1 MPTSSTYDLIWVV
14 APIQETLGKDATKQ
28 DKKKHKG
35 ANKHAKEN
43 TKCAIKHI
51 LEVRIKSMWSMVGM
65 QEPKS
70 KHTRIKR

>member
-1 MPTSSTYDLIWVV
+1 MATSSTYDLIWVV

-35 ANKHAKEN
+35 VNKHAKEN
-43 TKCAIKHI
+43 TKGAIKHI
-51 LEVRIKSMWSMVGM
+51 LKGRIKSMWSMVEM

-70 KHTRIKR
+70 KDTRIKR